1 METATKTLWKID
13 PTHSE
18 VGFKVRHMMIS
29 TVKGHFEGFDV
40 SVESNSDD
48 FSDAEISVSIDIDSI
63 NTKNEDRD
71 NHLKSADF
79 FNVEEF
85 PKMTFRSTSF
95 HGSTLKGELS
105 IKNITKEVE
114 LNVEFNGSA
123 IDPYGQT
130 KAGFEITGEINR
142 QDFDLTWSAV
152 TEAGKIVVG
161 DTVKLTIDA
170 QLVKQ
175 A

>member
-79 FNVEEF
+79 FNAEEF

-95 HGSTLKGELS
+95 DGSTLKGELS